1 MNQRHFSISA
11 FEGLL
16 QMKVTFS
23 MVYTGRGGVTAK
35 QLSMKNQLTKRSP
48 FRAAWL
54 GCSFVRLAE
63 AHAQT
68 EIEIVVEP
76 NAGEA
81 RSTDLTVASSTTETK
96 SSTAPPQLQPAPDAS
111 ASPHSLLSSPITTV
125 SPPPID
131 EVTVS
136 GARMRRTPGSAHV
149 VNNKTLERF
158 GFDDPHAAVQLVPGV
173 YVRQEDGLGLRPNIG
188 IRGAAAD
195 RSKKVT
201 LLEDGVPFAP
211 APYSAP
217 AAYYF
222 PMFPRVYQMR
232 VIKGPA
238 AISYGP
244 QTVGGAVNLLT
255 RPIPASLQGAV
266 DLGLGD
272 FGYGKFHGHV
282 GSSDDRSGFLIEGAH
297 LRSDGFKE
305 LPSGADTGF
314 YRNEWMFKGV
324 YRLDPTSPRLHDV
337 ALKLNYGEELSN
349 ETYLG
354 LTDTDFRKNPYAR
367 YGASALDQMR
377 WHRTSV
383 AAVHRYAPSAAM
395 KITTTAYRN
404 DLSRI
409 WRKVNG
415 FRGAALFDV
424 LRHAETAA
432 NAPFHAVLT
441 GQQDAASSNNA
452 ILIGPNQRN
461 FVSQGL
467 MTQIEMRADWGPIR
481 HALEYGIRVHYDRVE
496 RRHSEDAFYYVNGTL
511 LPEATP
517 TLVTAFNEASTLAA
531 SIHVLDAATW
541 GRLTVTPG
549 IRIEAS
555 HGSFLDRTNGQRRGG
570 SSQVVLPGL
579 GTYVAI
585 TDELGVLAGV
595 HRGMSPPPPEHDI
608 KPELSLN
615 YEAGLRY
622 SRAQAR
628 AELLGYYDDYTNL
641 TSICTFSTG
650 CSSTDLDRQFA
661 AGRARIYGLEGF
673 VEHAIAAGP
682 ISLPIRGAYTL
693 TFTELRDAFQSPDP
707 TLQSEDTLSG
717 EVRPGDKMAYV
728 PTHQAFASAGIEGRL
743 AGGYLS
749 ANYVSKMREFVGSKP
764 LNEALTTD
772 AQFTADAG
780 AHVRPFEWLKI
791 YVTMRNLFDQAFIV
805 SRRPFGARPN
815 APRWVQVGAKVT
827 F

>member
-1 MNQRHFSISA
+1 
-11 FEGLL
+11 
-16 QMKVTFS
+16 
-23 MVYTGRGGVTAK
+23 MVEANRGEERVLEVVA
-35 QLSMKNQLTKRSP
+35 QD
-48 FRAAWL
+48 AA
-54 GCSFVRLAE
+54 
-63 AHAQT
+63 
-68 EIEIVVEP
+68 P
-76 NAGEA
+76 P
-81 RSTDLTVASSTTETK
+81 
-96 SSTAPPQLQPAPDAS
+96 STASETMRSEDPLPLTQVSQTAVPTDATSPTLTATPAPS
-111 ASPHSLLSSPITTV
+111 
-125 SPPPID
+125 PID

-149 VNNKTLERF
+149 VTHKTLERY
-158 GFDDPHAAVQLVPGV
+158 GYDDPHAAMQLVPGI
-173 YVRQEDGLGLRPNIG
+173 YVRQEDGIGLRPNIG

-232 VIKGPA
+232 VLKGPA
-238 AISYGP
+238 AISHGP
-244 QTVGGAVNLLT
+244 QTVGGAVDLIT

-314 YRNEWMFKGV
+314 YRNEWMLKGV
-324 YRLDPTSPRLHDV
+324 YRLEPASSRLHDI

-354 LTDTDFRKNPYAR
+354 LTDADFRKNPYAR

-377 WHRTSV
+377 WHRTAMAV
-383 AAVHRYAPSAAM
+383 VHRYEPTEKL

-424 LRHAETAA
+424 LRHPESAA
-432 NAPFHAVLT
+432 NAPLHALLT
-441 GQQDAASSNNA
+441 GQQDATSGSDA
-452 ILIGPNQRN
+452 IFIGPNERA
-461 FVSQGL
+461 FVSQGV
-467 MTQIEMRADWGPIR
+467 MSKIEMRATWGPIR
-481 HALEYGIRVHYDRVE
+481 HALEYGIRVHHDRVE
-496 RRHSEDAFYYVNGTL
+496 RRHSESAYAYINGTL
-511 LPEATP
+511 VPEATP
-517 TLVTAFNEASTLAA
+517 TVVTAFNEASTLAT
-531 SIHVLDAATW
+531 SMHVIDAATW
-541 GRLTVTPG
+541 GRLTLTPG
-549 IRIEAS
+549 VRLEAS
-555 HGSFLDRTNGQRRGG
+555 HGTFLDRTNRERRGG
-570 SSQVVLPGL
+570 SSQIVLPGL
-579 GTYVAI
+579 GAYIAI

-595 HRGMSPPPPEHDI
+595 HRGMSPPPPEHEI
-608 KPELSLN
+608 RPELSLN

-622 SRAQAR
+622 VRGQAR
-628 AELLGYYDDYTNL
+628 AELLGYYDDYSNL

-650 CSSTDLDRQFA
+650 CSAADLDRQFA
-661 AGRARIYGLEGF
+661 AGRARIYGLESF
-673 VEHAIAAGP
+673 VEHAVVAGP
-682 ISLPIRGAYTL
+682 VSLPIRATYTL
-693 TFTELRDAFQSPDP
+693 TFAEFRDAFQSPDP

-717 EVRPGDKMAYV
+717 QVRPGDKMAYV

-749 ANYVSKMREFVGSKP
+749 ANYVSRMREFVGNKP
-764 LNEALTTD
+764 MSEALATD

-780 AHVRPFEWLKI
+780 AHVRPYEWLKL
-791 YVTMRNLFDQAFIV
+791 YVTVRNLFDQAFIV

-815 APRWVQVGAKVT
+815 APRWVQVGAKVS